1 MMSLGETSVE
11 KIILAEPR
19 GFCAGVDRAVEAVRG
34 ALRSYGRPLYVRHQ
48 IVHNRFVLE
57 ALEAEGAIFVD
68 SLDAVPEGQRVIFS
82 AHGVAPSEWDHAK
95 DRRLR
100 VIDATCPL
108 VTKVHDEVERYAN
121 EGRTVVLV
129 GHQGHEE
136 VKGTLGVA
144 PGKVVLV
151 GSVEEARA
159 CEISDPSRC
168 AAVTQT
174 TLSVDDTRE
183 IMETLKTRFPA
194 MLTPKTDDICYATQ
208 NRQNA
213 VKELVAVSDA
223 VLVVGSKQS
232 SNANRLVEVARQ
244 RGARAFLVDSLA
256 DVEDQML
263 AGVKALGLTASASS
277 PEWLVEE
284 IIGAFANR
292 GAAVELMSV
301 AKERVHFPL
310 PMPADLSRGHR
321 GSPALTILARCL
333 KTHPDPFG
341 RVILLEREN
350 VDAKSCRAR
359 ADHSNP
365 ASASGYQRMP
375 DQVREAGLSGQRHR
389 QESDGIFSRRSREV
403 ARTIARHAARSGQGR
418 SQEPRRVE
426 AARPA
431 RRSAGASG

>member
-151 GSVEEARA
+151 GSVEEARE
-159 CEISDPSRC
+159 CEILDPSRC

-183 IMETLKTRFPA
+183 IMETLKKRFPA

-213 VKELVAVSDA
+213 VKELVDVSDV
-223 VLVVGSKQS
+223 VLVVGSRQS
-232 SNANRLVEVARQ
+232 SNANRMVEVARMH
-244 RGARAFLVDSLA
+244 GGRAFLVDSLA
-256 DVEDQML
+256 DVEPAMIEG
-263 AGVKALGLTASASS
+263 AKSLGLTASASS

-310 PMPADLSRGHR
+310 PMPAH
-321 GSPALTILARCL
+321 
-333 KTHPDPFG
+333 
-341 RVILLEREN
+341 
-350 VDAKSCRAR
+350 
-359 ADHSNP
+359 
-365 ASASGYQRMP
+365 
-375 DQVREAGLSGQRHR
+375 
-389 QESDGIFSRRSREV
+389 
-403 ARTIARHAARSGQGR
+403 
-418 SQEPRRVE
+418 
-426 AARPA
+426 
-431 RRSAGASG
+431 